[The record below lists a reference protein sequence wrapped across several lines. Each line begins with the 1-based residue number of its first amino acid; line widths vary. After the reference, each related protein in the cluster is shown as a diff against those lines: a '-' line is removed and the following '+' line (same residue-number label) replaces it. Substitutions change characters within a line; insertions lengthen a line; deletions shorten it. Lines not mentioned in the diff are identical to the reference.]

1 MSYTA
6 AVITISDKGAR
17 GERIDTSGPA
27 LCAILENKGWHVCYT
42 NLIPDDKEQ
51 IKAELA
57 NIRYYYSRKDT
68 FAKAFDS
75 VGQNGILGTV
85 TRYNQSIC
93 MAPPRIYEVYVCL
106 YIECCTYEA
115 AAERL
120 GYSVSYI
127 YKSNK
132 KIVDFF
138 YEAMNQEVA

>member
-1 MSYTA
+1 MQRRFFSQR
-6 AVITISDKGAR
+6 DFGKGKKYGNNGTDQSRAR
-17 GERIDTSGPA
+17 EYS
-27 LCAILENKGWHVCYT
+27 LL
-42 NLIPDDKEQ
+42 L
-51 IKAELA
+51 
-57 NIRYYYSRKDT
+57 SRKDT

-85 TRYNQSIC
+85 TRYNQIIC
-93 MAPPRIYEVYVCL
+93 MAPPRVYEVYVCL

>member
-1 MSYTA
+1 M
-6 AVITISDKGAR
+6 
-17 GERIDTSGPA
+17 TSGK
-27 LCAILENKGWHVCYT
+27 ERNMVT
-42 NLIPDDKEQ
+42 MEQ
-51 IKAELA
+51 IKKELA
-57 NIRYYYSRKDT
+57 NILYYFSRKDT

-75 VGQNGILGTV
+75 VGQNGILVTV
-85 TRYNQSIC
+85 TRYNQIIC
-93 MAPPRIYEVYVCL
+93 MAPPRVYEVYVCL

-138 YEAMNQEVA
+138 YDAMNQEVA